1 MFLTGCAHYKYK
13 DPLSYKLLSTYR
25 LRHDPDSMLCKMTK
39 DFTRDISEA
48 NKLLIMDELKK
59 RGLLTKKGVRAIY
72 RSYKWE
78 KYIIGMTQCAMY
90 LVLGVPQTEN
100 KSVYSSGTHIQH
112 IYVGYNDMYIY
123 TDNGIVT
130 SYQLSE

>member
-1 MFLTGCAHYKYK
+1 M
-13 DPLSYKLLSTYR
+13 R
-25 LRHDPDSMLCKMTK
+25 
-39 DFTRDISEA
+39 
-48 NKLLIMDELKK
+48 LIMLELKK
-59 RGLLTKKGVRAIY
+59 RGVLTKRVVRAMQ
-72 RSYKWE
+72 RSFYWE